1 MIDNDKKLAH
11 ILIVDDE
18 ESIRMTFE
26 IFLTRAGYQNISTA
40 TNIREAL
47 AAVKK
52 QKPDLV
58 ISDIVLVGESGTEL
72 LSRLRKMNINC
83 PVVMVTGFP
92 NLESAA
98 KAVRLGAF
106 DYIPKPVNK
115 DTLLHFT
122 RQALNHRWLQK
133 EKERLI
139 TENEQYRKYLEAV
152 FRSVQ
157 DCMVTVDTELN
168 IVQVND
174 TARKCM
180 LAAAPDGKLP
190 TSLYGVTGPLGKA
203 CLEDAKRV
211 LETRKEVREHR
222 IECQLHD
229 GEHKVLSLNAAPI
242 QPNGHSFTGIV
253 LVARDITNTPPP
265 DHGKQRDSFHGYV
278 GHSQAMQEVYNLI
291 ENVGRVDTTVLI
303 TGESGTG
310 KELAA
315 EALHAESLR
324 RDKPL
329 IKVDC
334 ASIPEDILES
344 ELFGHRRGAFT
355 GAEKNRQGRILQAE
369 GGTLFLDEIGDIS
382 PRMQLRLLRFL
393 QERTFYPVG
402 QDQPIQVDVRV
413 IAATNADLREKVARG
428 EFREDLY
435 YRLRVIEINLPPL
448 RARKEG
454 IPMLANHFLKSF
466 QEKLGH
472 NISGISDQAMEALV
486 HYSWPGNVRELKHVI
501 ERGCVLCTGETMA
514 LEHLPSEI
522 RNNEASLPLAS
533 LEEPPATLSVQ
544 KQHPASP
551 GDATTPARPE
561 EKIRAALKQAG
572 GNKSKAARLLGI
584 DRSTLYRRMRRYNI
598 SD

>member
-1 MIDNDKKLAH
+1 MIDNDKQQAH

-26 IFLTRAGYQNISTA
+26 IFLARAGYRNVSTA
-40 TNIREAL
+40 TNISEAL
-47 AAVKK
+47 AAVEK

-72 LSRLRKMNINC
+72 LSRLREMDINC

-115 DTLLHFT
+115 ETLLHFT

-157 DCMVTVDTELN
+157 DCIVTVDPELN

-174 TARKCM
+174 TARQCM
-180 LAAAPDGKLP
+180 LAAAPEGKLP
-190 TSLYGVTGPLGKA
+190 TNLYEVAGPLGKS
-203 CLEDAKRV
+203 CLEDAKKV

-222 IECQLHD
+222 IECRLHD
-229 GEHKVLSLNAAPI
+229 GEPKVLSLNAAPI
-242 QPNGHSFTGIV
+242 HPNDHSFTGIV
-253 LVARDITNTPPP
+253 LVARDITNTPSP
-265 DHGKQRDSFHGYV
+265 DRGKQRDYFHGYV

-324 RDKPL
+324 RDNPL

-402 QDQPIQVDVRV
+402 QDQPVQVDVRV

-454 IPMLANHFLKSF
+454 IPVLANHFLKSF

-472 NISGISDQAMEALV
+472 NISGISDQAMEALM

-501 ERGCVLCTGETMA
+501 ERGCVLCTGQTLA
-514 LEHLPSEI
+514 LEHLPEEI
-522 RNNEASLPLAS
+522 RNSEALLPLTS
-533 LEEPPATLSVQ
+533 LENSTAGIAL
-544 KQHPASP
+544 QHQDLLAEKNTRGPMS
-551 GDATTPARPE
+551 PE
-561 EKIRAALKQAG
+561 EEIMAALKQAG

-598 SD
+598 GE